1 MPRKTK
7 STRRKRTNRK
17 PRNRRTR
24 RTSLKAS
31 LSQTKPTR
39 LVHQIYGIFDD
50 GIPLKDIPI
59 FYENVKK
66 TKAFCKKQGYKHKM
80 WDLKKCVELVKKDFP
95 QYLAL
100 WKAFTLPIQR
110 ADFIRYLI
118 LYKHGGIYVD
128 CDIHPLKSL
137 EDLFKKDYFFV
148 TWHDDK
154 QKLPYNAVMGS
165 KKGEKLFLEIAE
177 ESKRSFYEKVKDP
190 IYKKWKG
197 RFVFQTTGHRML
209 ERVLK
214 NNNAKDHVLDVLR
227 VKTKDNRIVEGNNPY
242 FEDDNASVWFKN
254 Q

>member
-17 PRNRRTR
+17 SRTKK
-24 RTSLKAS
+24 TSLKAS
-31 LSQTKPTR
+31 LSQTKPIR

-59 FYENVKK
+59 FYENVEK
-66 TKAFCKKQGYKHKM
+66 TKAFCKKQGYKHTM
-80 WDLKKCVELVKKDFP
+80 WDLKKCVELVKNEFP
-95 QYLAL
+95 QYLSL

-118 LYKHGGIYVD
+118 LYKYGGIYVD
-128 CDIHPLKSL
+128 CDIHPLRSL
-137 EDLFKKDYFFV
+137 DDLFKKDYFFV

-214 NNNAKDHVLDVLR
+214 KNNAKDHVLDILR
-227 VKTKDNRIVEGNNPY
+227 VKTKDNRTVVNPRIDPY

-254 Q
+254 K

>member
-17 PRNRRTR
+17 SRTR
-24 RTSLKAS
+24 KKS
-31 LSQTKPTR
+31 LSHSNSTR

-50 GIPLKDIPI
+50 GIPLKDISI

-66 TKAFCKKQGYKHKM
+66 TKAFCKKKGYKHKM
-80 WDLKKCVELVKKDFP
+80 WDLKMCVELVKKDYP
-95 QYLAL
+95 QYLSL
-100 WKAFTLPIQR
+100 WNAFTLPIQR

-118 LYKHGGIYVD
+118 LYKYGGIYID
-128 CDIHPLKSL
+128 CDIHPLRSL
-137 EDLFKKDYFFV
+137 DDLFRKDYFFV

-165 KKGEKLFLEIAE
+165 KKDAKLFLEIAE
-177 ESKRSFYEKVKDP
+177 ESKSSFYEKIKDP

-214 NNNAKDHVLDVLR
+214 KNNAKDHVLDILR
-227 VKTKDNRIVEGNNPY
+227 VKAKSGKIVSGKNPY

>member
-17 PRNRRTR
+17 SRTR
-24 RTSLKAS
+24 RTPLKAS
-31 LSQTKPTR
+31 STKPTR

-59 FYENVKK
+59 FYDNVKK
-66 TKAFCKKQGYKHKM
+66 TKVFCKKQGYEYEM

-137 EDLFKKDYFFV
+137 DDLFKKDYFFV

-177 ESKRSFYEKVKDP
+177 ESKSSFYEKVKDP

-214 NNNAKDHVLDVLR
+214 KNNAKDHVLDVLR
-227 VKTKDNRIVEGNNPY
+227 VKTKDNRTVEGDNPY

>member
-1 MPRKTK
+1 MPRKTN
-7 STRRKRTNRK
+7 SIRRKRTNRK
-17 PRNRRTR
+17 SRTR
-24 RTSLKAS
+24 KTSIS
-31 LSQTKPTR
+31 HSNSTS

-50 GIPLKDIPI
+50 GIPLKDIPV

-66 TKAFCKKQGYKHKM
+66 TKAFCKKKGYKYKM
-80 WDLKKCVELVKKDFP
+80 WNLKGCIELVKKYYP
-95 QYLAL
+95 EYLSL
-100 WKAFTLPIQR
+100 WNDFTLPIQR

-118 LYKHGGIYVD
+118 LNRYGGIYID

-137 EDLFKKDYFFV
+137 DDLFKKDYFFV

-214 NNNAKDHVLDVLR
+214 KNNVKDHVLDVLR
-227 VKTKDNRIVEGNNPY
+227 VKTKDNRTVEGNNPY